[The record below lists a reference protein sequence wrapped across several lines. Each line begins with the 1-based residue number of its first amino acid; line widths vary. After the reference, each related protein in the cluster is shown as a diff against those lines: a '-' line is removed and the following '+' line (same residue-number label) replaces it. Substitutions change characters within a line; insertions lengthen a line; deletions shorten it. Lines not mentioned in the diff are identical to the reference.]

1 VVIGIADGA
10 FSADDKTT
18 RIAGTSWG
26 SWVHGGYAAGTRFTR
41 GSVSTTARRAHR
53 WLTRPVWGSVH
64 GFRSVDAGL
73 GRVSHHSELW
83 DGLDTRRVVG
93 VRCAYSSLPS
103 SLKPSKYTVFLLV
116 YA

>member
-1 VVIGIADGA
+1 MVIGIADGA

-41 GSVSTTARRAHR
+41 GSVSTTARRARR

-64 GFRSVDAGL
+64 GFGRSTPVWVASAITAGL
-73 GRVSHHSELW
+73 W
-83 DGLDTRRVVG
+83 DVG
-93 VRCAYSSLPS
+93 
-103 SLKPSKYTVFLLV
+103 KPAGNTHPAITPIITQTL
-116 YA
+116 